1 MKFVNVCLVLKLLNP
16 EKVLHVVSEMWFFFP
31 NLLFLIECVEF
42 VNVRRILKL
51 LNPEKVLHVG
61 SEM

>member
-1 MKFVNVCLVLKLLNP
+1 MKFVNVCRVLKVLSP
-16 EKVLHVVSEMWFFFP
+16 EKVLHVVSEMWCFFP
-31 NLLFLIECVEF
+31 KLLFLIKCVRF
-42 VNVRRILKL
+42 VNVWRILKL